1 MCSSHEQA
9 DTRIILHC
17 NDFAANSP
25 ENLVTLVRSPD
36 TDMFLLLRHIN
47 QTVLF
52 DTGTGDKRRLLNVH
66 AFAKD
71 LGDEINLFLV
81 YVTLHAFTGC
91 DTNSGFVRKGKVKP
105 LTLPRK
111 YPEILPAFH
120 VLGSCVDIEAD
131 VFEDL
136 KKSTCLMYGSKSGDT
151 NSPRHGK
158 FIERLS
164 AKPEELLTGYNG
176 IDMSLLPPCRESLK
190 MHVQRANYRCGDPV
204 ALC

>member
-1 MCSSHEQA
+1 
-9 DTRIILHC
+9 
-17 NDFAANSP
+17 
-25 ENLVTLVRSPD
+25 
-36 TDMFLLLRHIN
+36 MFLLLRHIN